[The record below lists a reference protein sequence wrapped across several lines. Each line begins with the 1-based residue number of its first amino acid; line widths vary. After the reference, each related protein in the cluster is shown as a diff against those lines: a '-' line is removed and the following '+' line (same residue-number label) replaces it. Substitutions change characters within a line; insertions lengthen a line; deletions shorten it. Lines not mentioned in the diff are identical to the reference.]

1 MRGLPPPPDEV
12 VRLTATFAV
21 ADGECSSSWWLLAP
35 GASVASDADLRNIA
49 ADWIFYVNADL
60 LARLGADVRVDV
72 LRVESFGPNALLIE
86 DIPAPN
92 AGALDGSTALNA
104 CAIITWHTGERR
116 IGSRARTY
124 LPLSRSH
131 LAANKQ
137 QLREVGFAEISALG
151 IRMIADVT
159 NIRAPGG
166 GVCTLGTLHRSSAGA
181 PLGSSVFAPFFG
193 AVASRDVGTL
203 DRRIRARG
211 RPSP

>member
-12 VRLTATFAV
+12 VRLTSTFAV

-35 GASVASDADLRNIA
+35 GAPFAGDAELRAIA
-49 ADWIFYVNADL
+49 TGWVFYVQTDL
-60 LARLGADVRVDV
+60 LSRLGADVRVDM
-72 LRVESFGPNALLIE
+72 LRVESFGANALVVE

-92 AGALDGSTALNA
+92 AGALAGTTALNA
-104 CAIITWHTGERR
+104 SAVITWHTQERG
-116 IGSRARTY
+116 IGSRSHTF
-124 LPLSRSH
+124 LPLSRDH

-159 NIRAPGG
+159 NIPSPGG
-166 GVCTLGTLHRSSAGA
+166 GVCTLGTVHRALAGA
-181 PLGSSVFAPFFG
+181 PLPSSTFAPFVG
-193 AVASRDVGTL
+193 AVASRNVGTL